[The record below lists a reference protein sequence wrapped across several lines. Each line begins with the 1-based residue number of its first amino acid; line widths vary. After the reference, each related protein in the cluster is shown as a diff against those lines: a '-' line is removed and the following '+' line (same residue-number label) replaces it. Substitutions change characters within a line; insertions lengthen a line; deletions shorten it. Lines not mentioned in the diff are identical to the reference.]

1 MNTAGDKTLE
11 VTMAIDEEK
20 KPIRLIR
27 SACINM
33 IPLKMHGI
41 YIVLKTSHHT
51 TTRHHIKSTKKI

>member
-11 VTMAIDEEK
+11 VTMVIDEEK

-27 SACINM
+27 SACIN

-41 YIVLKTSHHT
+41 YRTEN
-51 TTRHHIKSTKKI
+51 